1 MIIRTI
7 LFLTLLII
15 CYELLFRQRRS
26 DIKYIREIKKIKDE
40 EVQEL
45 RYKREWMKLL
55 PFKITQEEL
64 DKLGNPFS
72 FIKINLPGYYILK
85 SALGA
90 FFFIGLYARFK
101 SISLGILGIP
111 LGFYFLDWIYKRNNV
126 KDLDLIRL
134 DLEEVYNSLRF
145 SIRSGESIGVALAN
159 VYRSA
164 RRSERLR
171 KALLSMAAKINMTA
185 DVESALDEFKNK
197 FNFDETTLFAN
208 SLKQSLQTGL
218 VENIIN
224 GQCVQVSRKNTEY
237 RNSMIDKIDK
247 ELFML
252 CGLVFLG
259 AITLVFIVTIAE
271 VGNSF
276 NQIFI

>member
-1 MIIRTI
+1 MILRAI

-26 DIKYIREIKKIKDE
+26 EKRHIQEIKKIKDE
-40 EVQEL
+40 EIQEV
-45 RYKREWMKLL
+45 RNKREWMKLL
-55 PFKITQEEL
+55 PFKMTQEEL
-64 DKLGNPFS
+64 DKLGNPLPF
-72 FIKINLPGYYILK
+72 KINLPGYYILK

-90 FFFIGLYARFK
+90 FFFIGLYARFN
-101 SISLGILGIP
+101 SISLGVLGIP
-111 LGFYFLDWIYKRNNV
+111 LGFYFLDWIYKRNNIR
-126 KDLDLIRL
+126 DLDLIRL

-247 ELFML
+247 ELFIL

-259 AITLVFIVTIAE
+259 GIALLFIVTIAE
-271 VGNSF
+271 VGNSL